1 MCDTGL
7 ATFCFDISVLEL
19 FLPLCYGARLV
30 LASSGIQ
37 KDPRA
42 ILNLIAQ
49 QRVNVMQVHSYEKD
63 REICYIEIGGGGEE
77 RGRGIETMK
86 S

>member
-1 MCDTGL
+1 MLCVVCVLCGTGL

-42 ILNLIAQ
+42 ILTLITQ
-49 QRVNVMQVHSYEKD
+49 QRVNVMQVLS
-63 REICYIEIGGGGEE
+63 IE
-77 RGRGIETMK
+77 RDYR
-86 S
+86 